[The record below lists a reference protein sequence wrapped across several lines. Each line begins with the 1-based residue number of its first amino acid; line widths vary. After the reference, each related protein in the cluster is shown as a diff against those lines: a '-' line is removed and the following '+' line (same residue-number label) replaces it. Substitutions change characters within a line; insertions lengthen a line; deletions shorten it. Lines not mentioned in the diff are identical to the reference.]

1 MAQYN
6 IVPTPKPR
14 MTQRDKFLKP
24 VRPSVAR
31 YRAFADE
38 CRLRIGRLDLNH
50 TKLTFVLPMP
60 QSWSRKKKNLMR
72 GQPHVQKPDLSN
84 LLKAIEDAL
93 YSKKYTGRDDET
105 IHTLGELKKIWH
117 DQGAI
122 RIDE

>member
-14 MTQRDKFLKP
+14 MTQQDKWLKP
-24 VRPSVAR
+24 ARPCVAR
-31 YRAFADE
+31 YWAFAEE
-38 CRLRIGRLDLNH
+38 CRWLIGRLDLNF
-50 TKLTFVLPMP
+50 KAITFVLPMP
-60 QSWSRKKKNLMR
+60 KSWPKKKRDEMR

-93 YSKKYTGRDDET
+93 YCKKNTGLDDET